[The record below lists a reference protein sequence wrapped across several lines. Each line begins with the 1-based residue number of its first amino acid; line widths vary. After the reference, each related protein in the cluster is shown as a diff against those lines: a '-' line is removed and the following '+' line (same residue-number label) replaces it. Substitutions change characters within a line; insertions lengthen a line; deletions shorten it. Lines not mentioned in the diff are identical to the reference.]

1 MWGGRGK
8 VERLRIVV
16 RGVEGV
22 QRRKLGKT
30 EEEVSLLGFGCMRLP
45 TLPGGEVDEAE
56 AVRIIRW
63 GIDRGINYVD
73 TAYNYHR
80 GQSEVVLGRALRD
93 GYRNKVFIADKLPVW
108 MLESPKDCERI
119 FQEQLGRLGVD
130 QIDFYLLHT
139 LNREFWHQ
147 AKKHKALEF
156 LEIARE
162 RGLIKH
168 VGFSFHDDLTAF
180 KEIVRGYDWEFC
192 QIQYNYMDEEYQAGR
207 AGLEFAAARG
217 LGVIVMEPLRGG
229 RLVKNIPREVEEIF
243 AAAPQKRTPAA
254 FALRWVAAHP
264 EVSLILSG
272 MGALSEVEE
281 NLATLNSAQSN
292 PLGPAEQ
299 AVIAAARDAFRERIE
314 IMCTDCRYCL
324 PCPEGVAIPEVF
336 TIFNDASIYN
346 SHEAVRWQYENLLK
360 NARDGGRCVA
370 CGQCEQVCPQQLD
383 IIATLERAH
392 KAFV

>member
-1 MWGGRGK
+1 M
-8 VERLRIVV
+8 
-16 RGVEGV
+16 
-22 QRRKLGKT
+22 QRRELGKT
-30 EEEVSLLGFGCMRLP
+30 KEEVSLLGFGCMRLP
-45 TLPGGEVDEAE
+45 TLPSGEVDEAE
-56 AVRIIRW
+56 AVRMIRY
-63 GIDRGINYVD
+63 GIEHGINYVD
-73 TAYNYHR
+73 TAYNYHG
-80 GQSEVVLGRALRD
+80 GQSEVVLGKALRD
-93 GYRNKVFIADKLPVW
+93 GYRKRVFIADKLPVW
-108 MLESPKDCERI
+108 LLKSSADCERI
-119 FQEQLGRLGVD
+119 FQEQLERLGVE

-139 LNREFWHQ
+139 LNREFWHR
-147 AKKHKALEF
+147 AKKFKALEF
-156 LEIARE
+156 LAEARAD
-162 RGLIKH
+162 GLIKH
-168 VGFSFHDDLTAF
+168 VGFSFHDDLAAF
-180 KEIVRGYDWEFC
+180 QDIVRGYDWEFC

-229 RLVKNIPREVEEIF
+229 RLVNNTPPEVEQVF
-243 AAAPQKRTPAA
+243 AGAPQERTPAA
-254 FALRWVAAHP
+254 WAFRWVANHP
-264 EVSLILSG
+264 EVNLILSG
-272 MGALSEVEE
+272 MGALSEVKE
-281 NLATLNSAQSN
+281 NLETLNQALPNSLSAE
-292 PLGPAEQ
+292 EQ
-299 AVIAAARDAFRERIE
+299 AVIARARATFMERIE